1 MSVWSFL
8 GDIAETALHFVP
20 GGSTVAKLIP
30 GVSSIFSD
38 ADAEAKSKEQLA
50 NQKSLMQ
57 YQNELNLQ
65 NWQTQQDFNNYANDL
80 QHMKEAGINPLAFAG
95 ASPTS
100 AVSGVSG
107 GTAPDLMSLLNYQ
120 RDMKLAQS
128 QLQLQRLD
136 AEAKRYE
143 NKALKAEADA
153 RVAEAK
159 NRKAEADAD
168 LRFGDRLIGEQP
180 DNLHDWLQDES
191 GYWYYIGEDG
201 KRVYPDT
208 PTNVTPLRDILRNV
222 RYNKELDEAET
233 VRYNKYMADYNQ
245 RIRTIE
251 YAIENTYGITMA
263 SETLHKLLSDIANIE
278 ARTDLTNAQK
288 FQLEMDNEIWSKIGT
303 DGRMIVKVLQYIL
316 GFVR

>member
-1 MSVWSFL
+1 MSFLSFL
-8 GDIAETALHFVP
+8 GDIAETALNFVP
-20 GGSTVAKLIP
+20 GGSTIAKILP
-30 GVSSIFSD
+30 GVSSIFSN
-38 ADAEAKSKEQLA
+38 ADAEAKSKQQFS
-50 NQKSLMQ
+50 NQMSLMQ
-57 YQNELNLQ
+57 YQNDLNLK
-65 NWQTQQDFNNYANDL
+65 NWQTQQNFNNYKNDL
-80 QHMKEAGINPLAFAG
+80 QHMKEAGISPLSYGGSSPTAAVSSVSG
-95 ASPTS
+95 AS
-100 AVSGVSG
+100 
-107 GTAPDLMSLLNYQ
+107 APDLMSLATYQ
-120 RDMKLAQS
+120 KEMKLANS
-128 QLQLQRLD
+128 QLTLQRLD

-159 NRKAEADAD
+159 TRKAEADAD

-191 GYWYYIGEDG
+191 GYWYYFGEDG

-208 PTNVTPLRDILRNV
+208 PSNVTPLRDILRNV

-263 SETLHKLLSDIANIE
+263 SETLHKLLSEIASIE

-288 FQLEMDNEIWSKIGT
+288 FQLEMDNEIWGKIGT
-303 DGRMIVKVLQYIL
+303 DGRMIIKVLQYIL